1 MRVIFNKNIALPHFF
16 GEKCRLR
23 LKNPTILIQ
32 AYVLREPKKRLAKS
46 QISKK
51 KSYVEM

>member
-1 MRVIFNKNIALPHFF
+1 MRVIFNNDIALPHFF

-32 AYVLREPKKRLAKS
+32 AYVLREPKKKDSQKAKF
-46 QISKK
+46 QKK
-51 KSYVEM
+51 NLM